1 MKKTLHIITILFITV
16 LIFNYPNIKVE
27 AETPDISISNKKDVS
42 GAFVVTSDP
51 QYPWTDKTDNGQ
63 TESESEKK
71 RRSEEFIREQYNSIN
86 EYTSQ
91 LTGITET
98 TPVLINGDLTA
109 FGHPWQWDKMKSLLG
124 ILNSPIFPGLGNHDI
139 ENNLD
144 DCFLNECARQSM
156 NFYLD
161 HVSRLDTTRF
171 DRKQATPSGTSITNY
186 FGSFAYSMDVGPIH
200 FIQLNN
206 DPTQFFSIS
215 TNMGIEKY
223 TMENALSWLKL
234 DLEDAKKYGQAIVI
248 NMHKPDSWKYGDE
261 EQRTK
266 FKKLLK
272 DYNVKAVFAGHYHKN
287 SGYFPV
293 NYKEFFGDVPV
304 FLSGSA
310 SQKTYLTVEYNN
322 NEMKVY
328 KISNNNWKNKVLV
341 KTIDISGRNF
351 PSYKET
357 PELYEHSNGLG
368 RNLMGL
374 PFSEW
379 NDKISSVRVPPH
391 KVVTL
396 YEHTYYKG
404 RKKTLRNNGNLP
416 KLYNLYDFN
425 DITSSYEIHIGII
438 EAGVTVSESGN

>member
-1 MKKTLHIITILFITV
+1 MKRVLHIIIILFMAV
-16 LIFNYPNIKVE
+16 FIFDYPTIKVNADSP
-27 AETPDISISNKKDVS
+27 AETQDIPIINKKDVK

-51 QYPWTDKTDNGQ
+51 QYPWTDKTDNNETE
-63 TESESEKK
+63 TESEQK
-71 RRSEEFIREQYNSIN
+71 RRSEQLIREQYNSIN

-91 LTGITET
+91 LTGMTEV

-109 FGHPWQWDKMKSLLG
+109 FGHPWQWDKMNSLLSV
-124 ILNSPIFPGLGNHDI
+124 LKSPIFPGLGNHDI

-156 NFYLD
+156 NFYLN
-161 HVSRLDTTRF
+161 HVSMLDTTRF

-206 DPTQFFSIS
+206 DPTQIFSIS

-223 TMENALSWLKL
+223 TMENALNWLKL
-234 DLEDAKKYGQAIVI
+234 DLEDAKQYGQAIIV
-248 NMHKPDSWKYGDE
+248 NMHKPNNWQHDNE
-261 EQRTK
+261 EIKTR
-266 FKKLLK
+266 FKKLLD
-272 DYNVKAVFAGHYHKN
+272 DYNVKAVFAGHYHKE
-287 SGYFPV
+287 SGYFPSK
-293 NYKEFFGDVPV
+293 YDDFFGNVPV

-328 KISNNNWKNKVLV
+328 KVSNNNWRNKTLLR
-341 KTIDISGRNF
+341 TIDISGRSF
-351 PSYKET
+351 PSYGKK
-357 PELYEHSNGLG
+357 PEFYEHSNGLG
-368 RNLMGL
+368 KNFDTDNI
-374 PFSEW
+374 PYSEW

-391 KVVTL
+391 VTVEL
-396 YEHTYYKG
+396 YENSDKSG
-404 RKKTLRNNGNLP
+404 RKKVLTNTGDLP

-425 DITSSYEIHIGII
+425 DITSAFKWYKI
-438 EAGVTVSESGN
+438 